1 MATEE
6 GQASA
11 NAMATEGD
19 WDLVSGTS
27 CIGSANPMQGQDAIW
42 DWVLVAP
49 EIAERDQDHVPVL
62 EVLATF
68 GRFAVPVKAETTIG
82 EIRQKVH
89 EWKPEYCLEQL
100 ELVCKD
106 SDGWDGIL
114 LTCCRPRLDD
124 ETVTSLWSNFD
135 APGHSMQVALWIKE
149 KNEETGEWQSAFW
162 KAQLQIWREE
172 SEWRAIAAESGS
184 TS

>member
-1 MATEE
+1 MSFGIGSSWPQRSAHAMATEE

-89 EWKPEYCLEQL
+89 RWRPE
-100 ELVCKD
+100 
-106 SDGWDGIL
+106 
-114 LTCCRPRLDD
+114 
-124 ETVTSLWSNFD
+124 
-135 APGHSMQVALWIKE
+135 
-149 KNEETGEWQSAFW
+149 
-162 KAQLQIWREE
+162 
-172 SEWRAIAAESGS
+172 
-184 TS
+184 